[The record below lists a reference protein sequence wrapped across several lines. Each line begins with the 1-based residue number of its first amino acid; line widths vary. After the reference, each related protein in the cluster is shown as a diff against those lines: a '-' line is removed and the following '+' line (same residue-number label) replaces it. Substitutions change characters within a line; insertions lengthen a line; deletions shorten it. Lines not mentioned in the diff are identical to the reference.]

1 MSLQFA
7 YHQKLRNG
15 YRYKVLGHLE
25 NKIIKSR
32 FVNVFD
38 DNEIN
43 VQGKDKE
50 FIEPLIVDL
59 L

>member
-1 MSLQFA
+1 MVIGIRF
-7 YHQKLRNG
+7 
-15 YRYKVLGHLE
+15 LGHLE